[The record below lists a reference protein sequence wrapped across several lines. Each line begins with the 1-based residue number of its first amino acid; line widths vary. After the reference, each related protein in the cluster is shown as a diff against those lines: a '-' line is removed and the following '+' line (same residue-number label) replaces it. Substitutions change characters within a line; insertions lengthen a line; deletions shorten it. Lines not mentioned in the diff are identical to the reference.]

1 MCFLFLRCR
10 SDLAPVD
17 TSVSSNIFASL
28 KPVSGERERGEGGRV
43 NIGHH
48 ANLKMLVLGKP
59 HDSPSPLYADN
70 DSMEREREREERGE
84 GGKKEK
90 RLV

>member
-1 MCFLFLRCR
+1 M
-10 SDLAPVD
+10 D
-17 TSVSSNIFASL
+17 TSGSSNIFASL
-28 KPVSGERERGEGGRV
+28 KSVNGERERGERGRV

-59 HDSPSPLYADN
+59 HDSPTPLYADN
-70 DSMEREREREERGE
+70 DSMQREREREERGE